1 MELAWRKLAAG
12 GLAWLVGCV
21 VAVAYLA
28 VYFTG
33 VVRHRCGSLLAF
45 LLIAAALAGYLRFT
59 PRPELWSQL
68 FLVALL
74 LLLVTATGDLLHGKK
89 ATPAQLWFLPVLFAA
104 WANFHAGFT
113 VGYVPVLLFSTW
125 MLTSCRTLPLRGR
138 MVALIPCALALVT
151 WTANPYGWHFIALG
165 AKIGAMPY
173 VTTHIM
179 EWMPLFA
186 RTEPPWPLPAYVGA
200 VALSGIAVFACAATW
215 RTARLPW
222 WQAATIAFLAA
233 LALAQRRH
241 VGLAAIGFVALMV
254 PAIARLEQ
262 LLPRHMR
269 TGIAVATALL
279 VVAIGAMQHAGKL
292 DVGRRLFV
300 TGVYANVLPAF
311 ATDFLRANPPP
322 PGMFNTYG
330 IGGYLLY
337 SLGPQTQ
344 VFIDGRLD
352 VYDKQ
357 TWLDYMAIEDG
368 RMTIR
373 EAEEKYRLNT
383 FVVSTRGSDDA
394 PLHLANRLAQLQDWK
409 LVFFDD
415 QYAVFV
421 RDCTDSREYVRR
433 HQLEHV
439 SPFSPSR
446 LSIALKNP
454 ALRAAAEAEL
464 VRSRRMS
471 GSNATAIALGG
482 LAARE
487 TGDEATARRLL
498 ADAIARNPN
507 CGLARRL
514 AAAPTAPAEP

>member
-1 MELAWRKLAAG
+1 
-12 GLAWLVGCV
+12 
-21 VAVAYLA
+21 
-28 VYFTG
+28 
-33 VVRHRCGSLLAF
+33 
-45 LLIAAALAGYLRFT
+45 
-59 PRPELWSQL
+59 
-68 FLVALL
+68 
-74 LLLVTATGDLLHGKK
+74 
-89 ATPAQLWFLPVLFAA
+89 
-104 WANFHAGFT
+104 
-113 VGYVPVLLFSTW
+113 
-125 MLTSCRTLPLRGR
+125 
-138 MVALIPCALALVT
+138 
-151 WTANPYGWHFIALG
+151 
-165 AKIGAMPY
+165 
-173 VTTHIM
+173 
-179 EWMPLFA
+179 
-186 RTEPPWPLPAYVGA
+186 
-200 VALSGIAVFACAATW
+200 
-215 RTARLPW
+215 
-222 WQAATIAFLAA
+222 
-233 LALAQRRH
+233 
-241 VGLAAIGFVALMV
+241 
-254 PAIARLEQ
+254 
-262 LLPRHMR
+262 
-269 TGIAVATALL
+269 
-279 VVAIGAMQHAGKL
+279 
-292 DVGRRLFV
+292 
-300 TGVYANVLPAF
+300 
-311 ATDFLRANPPP
+311 
-322 PGMFNTYG
+322 
-330 IGGYLLY
+330 
-337 SLGPQTQ
+337 
-344 VFIDGRLD
+344 
-352 VYDKQ
+352 
-357 TWLDYMAIEDG
+357 MAIEDG